1 MTTLTL
7 NLNLR
12 LKHLTVSLSL
22 SPPLW
27 YDIVAIG
34 DLIFCCWRST
44 FQVSMPF
51 DLETEA
57 SSFVVGVV
65 LSQQGHP
72 IAYFSKKLCLK

>member
-1 MTTLTL
+1 MDFKGPTSIHSIKANYDYYIGFTL
-7 NLNLR
+7 
-12 LKHLTVSLSL
+12 
-22 SPPLW
+22 
-27 YDIVAIG
+27 
-34 DLIFCCWRST
+34 
-44 FQVSMPF
+44 PF

>member
-1 MTTLTL
+1 MDFKGPTSIHSIKANYDYYIGFTLPNFTL
-7 NLNLR
+7 
-12 LKHLTVSLSL
+12 
-22 SPPLW
+22 
-27 YDIVAIG
+27 
-34 DLIFCCWRST
+34 
-44 FQVSMPF
+44 PF